1 MKDFEVNYDEVD
13 KEKSEEYLKYAR
25 GKILKAIDAQ
35 KPSCVYEKPIH
46 AEAQQVLDGV
56 IQATDELLKEVDE
69 QEKKAFENFRKER
82 FSEESKK
89 KFLEQ
94 IADISDKR
102 GLILGQRGMYF
113 FQWTAAI
120 RLEDLKK
127 YTEIMEPRINA
138 LSEQSEKFDKL
149 FKMKIQEQ
157 KKYAKGSEEW
167 KKCEAEISALGYMSG
182 CRQCERIQQDVYV
195 SNTLRNGESP
205 WFDRERVQ
213 SGDRYVLDRLRYGGD
228 YARKAQAARNARR
241 ARKGRGASLR
251 SPQPDNESKKGQTLK
266 ENEERSRVAQKL
278 ETYLKKR
285 EETPH
290 KEPQN
295 KLDSLTKGS
304 NDENTQSVNYILSRI
319 ANRIENVPDQEDKAL
334 DIGRNT
340 AIIEM

>member
-13 KEKSEEYLKYAR
+13 KEKREEYDKYAR

-56 IQATDELLKEVDE
+56 IQATDELLKEMEE
-69 QEKKAFENFRKER
+69 QEKKAFENFRKAR

-89 KFLEQ
+89 KFFEQ
-94 IADISDKR
+94 IADITDKR
-102 GLILGQRGMYF
+102 GFILGQRGMYF
-113 FQWTAAI
+113 FNWTAAL

-127 YTEIMEPRINA
+127 YTEIMEPRMNVI
-138 LSEQSEKFDKL
+138 LEQSEKFDKL
-149 FKMKIQEQ
+149 CEMKVEER

-167 KKCEAEISALGYMSG
+167 KKCTAEISVLQDMTQF
-182 CRQCERIQQDVYV
+182 RQIEHIQQYIYALK
-195 SNTLRNGESP
+195 TLQNGESP
-205 WFDRERVQ
+205 WVDRERVQ
-213 SGDRYVLDRLRYGGD
+213 SGDRYVLDSIRYGKD
-228 YARKAQAARNARR
+228 YADKARAARNARR
-241 ARKGRGASLR
+241 ARRGREASLR

-266 ENEERSRVAQKL
+266 ENEERSRIAQEL
-278 ETYLKKR
+278 ETYLKKS
-285 EETPH
+285 EETSH

-295 KLDSLTKGS
+295 KSDSLTKGS
-304 NDENTQSVNYILSRI
+304 HDENTQSVNYILSRI

-340 AIIEM
+340 AIKEM